1 MSLPLRHTHFGTY
14 FEREYANSDRKMEIS
29 PMELSKLGLDR
40 WFQDQAGELCQPEQ
54 RIARVTAVDRGWY
67 VVRNEDGEVPARA
80 TGRFLNSTDSTM
92 DMPCVGDW
100 VCVHYDSEDSASIHT
115 VLPRKSFLHRKSA
128 GKNIEFQMIAANID
142 VAFIVQSCH
151 YDFNVARLERYLVMA
166 SEGHVEPLLV
176 LTKTDLVSTDELEQ
190 LILQIRRG
198 GISTRIIAV
207 SNVTGAGLDQIKEL
221 MGPGKTCCLLG
232 SSGVGKSTL
241 INRLAGQDTLKTAS
255 VSDSG
260 EGRHTT
266 VRRQLI
272 ILEQGAMF
280 IDTPGMR
287 EFGLFGAS
295 EGIGECF
302 DDIQELALSCR
313 FTNCSH
319 TNEPG
324 CAVLQAI
331 EGGKLPPEHYGN
343 YVKLKK
349 ESELN
354 ETAYT
359 EKRKKAKTG
368 GRVGQS
374 AMKHTDKQK

>member
-1 MSLPLRHTHFGTY
+1 
-14 FEREYANSDRKMEIS
+14 
-29 PMELSKLGLDR
+29 MELIKLGLDP
-40 WFQDQAGELCQPEQ
+40 WFQCQARELCQPDQ

-67 VVRNEDGEVPARA
+67 IVRNEEGEVPARA
-80 TGRFLNSTDSTM
+80 TGKFLNFTESTM

-100 VCVHYDSEDSASIHT
+100 VCVHYDSADSASIHA

-128 GKNIEFQMIAANID
+128 GKNIELQMIAANID

-176 LTKTDLVSTDELEQ
+176 LTKTDLVSDDELEQ

-198 GISTRIIAV
+198 GINTRIIAL

-221 MGPGKTCCLLG
+221 MSLGKTYCLLG

-241 INRLAGQDTLKTAS
+241 INKLTGQDTLKTGT

-272 ILEQGAMF
+272 VLEQGAMF

-287 EFGLFGAS
+287 EIGIFGAG

-324 CAVLQAI
+324 CAVVQAI
-331 EGGKLPPEHYGN
+331 KAGKLQPEHYEN
-343 YVKLKK
+343 YVKIKK
-349 ESELN
+349 ESVLN

-359 EKRKKAKTG
+359 EKRKKPKLVVKLVN
-368 GRVGQS
+368 RQ
-374 AMKHTDKQK
+374 

>member
-1 MSLPLRHTHFGTY
+1 
-14 FEREYANSDRKMEIS
+14 
-29 PMELSKLGLDR
+29 
-40 WFQDQAGELCQPEQ
+40 
-54 RIARVTAVDRGWY
+54 
-67 VVRNEDGEVPARA
+67 
-80 TGRFLNSTDSTM
+80 
-92 DMPCVGDW
+92 
-100 VCVHYDSEDSASIHT
+100 
-115 VLPRKSFLHRKSA
+115 
-128 GKNIEFQMIAANID
+128 MIAANID

-166 SEGHVEPLLV
+166 SEGHVESVLV
-176 LTKTDLVSTDELEQ
+176 LTKTDLVSVEELEQ
-190 LILQIRRG
+190 LISEIRRG
-198 GISTRIIAV
+198 GIGARIIAL

-221 MGPGKTCCLLG
+221 MAPGKTYCLLG

-241 INRLAGQDTLKTAS
+241 INRLTGQDTLKTRT

-272 ILEQGAMF
+272 VLEQGAMF

-295 EGIGECF
+295 DGIGECF
-302 DDIQELALSCR
+302 DDIMELALSCR

-324 CAVLQAI
+324 CAVAQAMAGGQLQS
-331 EGGKLPPEHYGN
+331 EHYGN

-354 ETAYT
+354 VTAYT
-359 EKRKKAKTG
+359 EKRKKAKGT
-368 GRVGQS
+368 GRVGNSGTKQS
-374 AMKHTDKQK
+374 NKQK

>member
-1 MSLPLRHTHFGTY
+1 M
-14 FEREYANSDRKMEIS
+14 AI
-29 PMELSKLGLDR
+29 ELSKLGLDP
-40 WFQDQAGELCQPEQ
+40 WFQNQAAELCQPEQ
-54 RIARVTAVDRGWY
+54 RIARITAVDRGWY

-80 TGRFLNSTDSTM
+80 TGRFLNATGSTM

-100 VCVHYDSEDSASIHT
+100 VCVHYDSEDSASIHA

-128 GKNIEFQMIAANID
+128 GRNIELQMIAANID

-166 SEGHVEPLLV
+166 HEGHVEPLLV
-176 LTKTDLVSTDELEQ
+176 LTKTDLVSDDTLEQ
-190 LILQIRRG
+190 LISAIRRG
-198 GISTRIIAV
+198 GINTRIIAL
-207 SNVTGAGLDQIKEL
+207 SNVTGAGLEQIREL
-221 MGPGKTCCLLG
+221 MSPGKTYCLLG

-241 INRLAGQDTLKTAS
+241 INQLTGQDTLKTGT

-272 ILEQGAMF
+272 VLEQGAMF

-287 EFGLFGAS
+287 EIGTFGAG
-295 EGIGECF
+295 EGLDEYF
-302 DDIQELALSCR
+302 DDIQELSLSCR

-324 CAVLQAI
+324 CAVLQAM
-331 EGGKLPPEHYGN
+331 EDGKLQPEHYGN
-343 YVKLKK
+343 YVKLKQ
-349 ESELN
+349 ESALN
-354 ETAYT
+354 EAFHA
-359 EKRKKAKTG
+359 ERRKKNKTV
-368 GRVGQS
+368 GRVGRS
-374 AMKHTDKQK
+374 ALKQAANNE